1 MFSLGQIQFAVF
13 FAITFI
19 IVMIFSYRKDLKLHQ
34 QYYKGSIW
42 ILFFFLLFI
51 AGLFVVKTL
60 LKD

>member
-1 MFSLGQIQFAVF
+1 MFSLGQMQFAVF

-19 IVMIFSYRKDLKLHQ
+19 IVMIFAYRKDLKLHQ

-42 ILFFFLLFI
+42 ILIAFLLFI
-51 AGLFVVKTL
+51 ACLFVVKTL